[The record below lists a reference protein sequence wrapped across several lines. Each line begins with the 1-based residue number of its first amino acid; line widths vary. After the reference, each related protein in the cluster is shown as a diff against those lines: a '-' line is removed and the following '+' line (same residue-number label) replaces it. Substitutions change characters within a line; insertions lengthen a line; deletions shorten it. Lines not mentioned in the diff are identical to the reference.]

1 MNSLKIIFLFTLTI
15 SLSSCGIYKE
25 VEFVEVDNV
34 NVKEFSTSA
43 IIFEIKAVINNP
55 NRFNITI
62 SDSDLDFIVNGTHIG
77 KANIDETIVLK
88 KKQEGTYTFILKA
101 DMDGLFSKVGL
112 LLPILLSGKAK
123 VKVKGNILAKV
134 HGINKIAPVEFD
146 EEIVF

>member
-43 IIFEIKAVINNP
+43 IIFEITAVINNP

-134 HGINKIAPVEFD
+134 HGIKTNQCSK
-146 EEIVF
+146 

>member
-1 MNSLKIIFLFTLTI
+1 MFFKQHKIAIGHGR
-15 SLSSCGIYKE
+15 SS
-25 VEFVEVDNV
+25 
-34 NVKEFSTSA
+34 
-43 IIFEIKAVINNP
+43 INNSILWP
-55 NRFNITI
+55 VFII
-62 SDSDLDFIVNGTHIG
+62 IIVNGTHIG

-123 VKVKGNILAKV
+123 VNIKGNILAKV